1 MGIFSLVFEFFE
13 TPQHFYYLI
22 VYIISVCFSF
32 PVESLFIPFLT
43 GKLINEL
50 YDLNDSNRQQQIFK
64 IIIIFIVI
72 CLAWIVNAIAYAV
85 MDYNDSILIPEFT
98 SYFRNFV
105 IEKLYFKY
113 ENHFDDVN
121 IGVINTKLTILPH
134 HLSEFLNIFLNYIFP
149 RVFIVLIIMIYF
161 FYLDYHIGFIL
172 LFAIILFY
180 FLLRNS
186 IFGCIDLFVEHNS
199 YFENINEIHKD
210 KISNL
215 FSIYSSN
222 KMNDEIKD
230 NNKNNEHYRKNYT
243 SSLQCTNKIKFIS
256 YLINIFL
263 FFFINSTTIYL
274 FIHNKI
280 KIGVVISIFLTV
292 IYLLQ
297 YLMDISYWAP
307 KLIEYY
313 GTIQN
318 SEKFMDE
325 LNSISPDN
333 RPPIH
338 VSAGSIQFN
347 HVSFDY
353 NGKPLFNDL
362 NVNIPSNQ
370 KVCIIGKS
378 GSGKSTFIKLLM
390 GYYTIKSGSI
400 MIDSQNINDFN
411 VNSIRQNISYINQN
425 IVLFN
430 KSIYDNII
438 YGSTPTPSKEQV
450 LEKINSLNL
459 NSIFKNLTD
468 QIDTI
473 VGVNGNKISGGQKQ
487 IVFILRELFSNKKIM
502 IFDEPTSALDGE
514 NKKIILDLIL
524 KISNKTVIVISHDNE
539 FLNYVDTSYVLRDG
553 HLIPIN

>member
-1 MGIFSLVFEFFE
+1 
-13 TPQHFYYLI
+13 
-22 VYIISVCFSF
+22 
-32 PVESLFIPFLT
+32 
-43 GKLINEL
+43 
-50 YDLNDSNRQQQIFK
+50 
-64 IIIIFIVI
+64 
-72 CLAWIVNAIAYAV
+72 
-85 MDYNDSILIPEFT
+85 
-98 SYFRNFV
+98 
-105 IEKLYFKY
+105 
-113 ENHFDDVN
+113 
-121 IGVINTKLTILPH
+121 
-134 HLSEFLNIFLNYIFP
+134 
-149 RVFIVLIIMIYF
+149 
-161 FYLDYHIGFIL
+161 
-172 LFAIILFY
+172 
-180 FLLRNS
+180 
-186 IFGCIDLFVEHNS
+186 
-199 YFENINEIHKD
+199 
-210 KISNL
+210 
-215 FSIYSSN
+215 
-222 KMNDEIKD
+222 MNDEIKD